1 MKIQKIY
8 NWLYILMVFIGAFLK
23 IDLIWNLAEIINALM
38 AIPNLIAIL
47 FLTNDIAKDTNLY
60 FK

>member
-1 MKIQKIY
+1 MS
-8 NWLYILMVFIGAFLK
+8 LEFIFV
-23 IDLIWNLAEIINALM
+23 LADIVNGCM

>member
-1 MKIQKIY
+1 
-8 NWLYILMVFIGAFLK
+8 MVFIGAFLK